1 MVSESSVTA
10 DGAAALANGGQLPLP
25 WLAAPLHQA
34 LTQGRSHALL
44 LQGPAGVGQFDL
56 ALLLA
61 QAWLCEARPA
71 PDQPGCGRC
80 ASCHLLRSRSHP
92 DFQVLLP
99 DALREPLGFGA
110 MDAEGEGGGSA
121 KAAKT
126 KPSKEIK
133 IEAVRQ
139 MLAFAQVSAARGRA
153 KVVVVYPAEALNT
166 IAANAL
172 LKTLE
177 EPAGLLR
184 FVLASAAPQQLLP
197 TIRSRCQPL
206 QMALPAREAAL
217 AWLTAQGVDQPGVLL
232 DATGGRPQEAL
243 LWSEEGVGAKTWLE
257 LPRRIARGEASALTD
272 WPVPRA
278 IAAMQR
284 LVHDLMRI
292 AHGAGPAYFPRDAL
306 PKLPA
311 VRAALDQWARTL
323 QQAARHADHPLN
335 AGLLMESLV
344 AQGQQAMRP
353 AR

>member
-1 MVSESSVTA
+1 MVTA
-10 DGAAALANGGQLPLP
+10 AVSDDTGDITALARDGQLPLP
-25 WLAAPLHQA
+25 WLAGPLQQA

-61 QAWLCEARPA
+61 QAWLCEQRTA
-71 PDQPGCGRC
+71 PEQPGCGRC

-92 DFQVLLP
+92 DFMVVLP
-99 DALREPLGFGA
+99 EALREPLGFGA
-110 MDAEGEGGGSA
+110 MEAEGSEP
-121 KAAKT
+121 KASKT
-126 KPSKEIK
+126 KPSREIK
-133 IEAVRQ
+133 IESIRQ
-139 MLAFAQVSAARGRA
+139 VLSFAQVSAARGKA

-166 IAANAL
+166 VAANAL

-177 EPAGLLR
+177 EPQGLLR

-206 QMALPAREAAL
+206 QMALPARDAAVS
-217 AWLTAQGVDQPGVLL
+217 WLSGQGVASADVLL

-243 LWSEEGVGAKTWLE
+243 LWSEEGIAAKTWLE
-257 LPRRIARGEASALTD
+257 LPRRIARGEAQALTD

-292 AHGAGPAYFPRDAL
+292 AHGAPPSYFPRDAL

-323 QQAARHADHPLN
+323 QQAARHAEHPLN

-353 AR
+353 ARS

>member
-1 MVSESSVTA
+1 MASASDSDT
-10 DGAAALANGGQLPLP
+10 DITGLAANGQLPLP
-25 WLAAPLHQA
+25 WLAAPLQQA
-34 LTQGRSHALL
+34 LTQGRSHAML

-61 QAWLCEARPA
+61 QAWLCEGRAA
-71 PDQPGCGRC
+71 PDQPGCGQC
-80 ASCHLLRSRSHP
+80 ASCRLLHSRSHP

-99 DALREPLGFGA
+99 EALREPLGFGA
-110 MDAEGEGGGSA
+110 MDAEGAEP
-121 KAAKT
+121 KASKA
-126 KPSKEIK
+126 KPSREIK

-139 MLAFAQVSAARGRA
+139 VLSFAQVSAARGKA

-166 IAANAL
+166 VAANAL

-206 QMALPAREAAL
+206 QMALPARDAAL
-217 AWLTAQGVDQPGVLL
+217 AWLTSQGVETPDVLL
-232 DATGGRPQEAL
+232 AATGGRPQEAL
-243 LWSEEGVGAKTWLE
+243 LWSEEGIAAKTWLE
-257 LPRRIARGEASALTD
+257 LPRRIARGEAQALTD

-292 AHGAGPAYFPRDAL
+292 AHGASPGFFPRDAL

-311 VRAALDQWARTL
+311 VRTALDQWARTL
-323 QQAARHADHPLN
+323 QQAARHAEHPLN

>member
-1 MVSESSVTA
+1 MVSNAAIDADGVTA
-10 DGAAALANGGQLPLP
+10 LAENGQLPLP
-25 WLAAPLHQA
+25 WLGEPLRRA

-61 QAWLCEARPA
+61 QAWLCEARTGD
-71 PDQPGCGRC
+71 DQPGCGQC
-80 ASCHLLRSRSHP
+80 ASCRLLRARSHP

-99 DALREPLGFGA
+99 EALREPLGFGA
-110 MDAEGEGGGSA
+110 LDAEGEGASA
-121 KAAKT
+121 KASKT

-139 MLAFAQVSAARGRA
+139 TLAFSQVSAARGKA

-166 IAANAL
+166 VAANAL

-206 QMALPAREAAL
+206 QMALPGREAAL
-217 AWLTAQGVDQPGVLL
+217 AWLTSQGVDQPGVLL

-243 LWSEEGVGAKTWLE
+243 LWSEEGVGARTWLE

-311 VRAALDQWARTL
+311 VRAALEQWAKVL